1 DAFNGTKILNNHIRI
16 ANDLNSVVAP
26 ADVSQNI
33 GIHYSFGTNQT
44 IQGNQIDIPGDGVS
58 DPSANLTSNR
68 SAFSNMVG
76 IQSNTSG
83 GAVHDGLKIT
93 NNGIHRLHAQNP
105 TNPQRI
111 IGIWENGHA
120 HTSNIEI
127 SGNQFLND
135 AAGNDPTVNRQQ
147 AFWITSHSSA
157 TTTVTYSGNTVDGA
171 SIGFK
176 WLGDPEFPG
185 VNYAGN
191 QAVPLW
197 GNTITNPS
205 TGVLIQSN
213 GIANLFQNTITGS
226 RTAGVNVVS
235 GQLTGSGPVA
245 NAVEENVISG
255 AGDGI
260 RLAAGTTVTAPI
272 FNNDLGN
279 TGVGVKNLSG
289 NLVDASVNWW
299 GTKTAAGV
307 AAAAGAGV
315 EYNPGMDRGKGQER
329 VTPGLLG

>member
-1 DAFNGTKILNNHIRI
+1 
-16 ANDLNSVVAP
+16 
-26 ADVSQNI
+26 
-33 GIHYSFGTNQT
+33 
-44 IQGNQIDIPGDGVS
+44 
-58 DPSANLTSNR
+58 
-68 SAFSNMVG
+68 
-76 IQSNTSG
+76 
-83 GAVHDGLKIT
+83 
-93 NNGIHRLHAQNP
+93 
-105 TNPQRI
+105 
-111 IGIWENGHA
+111 
-120 HTSNIEI
+120 EI

-171 SIGFK
+171 RIGFK

-191 QAVPLW
+191 QAVRLW
-197 GNTITNPS
+197 GNTITNTG

-226 RTAGVNVVS
+226 RTAGGNVVS
-235 GQLTGSGPVA
+235 AQLTGSGPGSDGGGGRVA
-245 NAVEENVISG
+245 TAGEETVISG
-255 AGDGI
+255 AGAGTG
-260 RLAAGTTVTAPI
+260 LAAGTTVTAPI

-299 GTKTAAGV
+299 GTKPAAGV

-315 EYNPGMDRGKGQER
+315 DY
-329 VTPGLLG
+329 TPWL